1 MWAFKLYS
9 LRILELASLFQW
21 NCQCESFLW
30 NQEMWMWFD
39 WRKLPMIPRKM
50 IRMGRKAKLNITPR
64 RRRREEGKRG
74 KFREISTFSFST
86 LTLTTSSMEPILTSS
101 MKPNDFAQRLLYLI
115 KMFAIVQ
122 EEGRSQEEG
131 KACVHG
137 SIPGSLS
144 IVARLVPLL
153 VGEI

>member
-1 MWAFKLYS
+1 
-9 LRILELASLFQW
+9 
-21 NCQCESFLW
+21 
-30 NQEMWMWFD
+30 MWFD

-86 LTLTTSSMEPILTSS
+86 LTLTTSSLEPILTGS
-101 MKPNDFAQRLLYLI
+101 MKPNDFAKRLLYLI